1 MSTTG
6 TQTNTFTTA
15 DIRKVIEH
23 FAADFS
29 MMVQFTGLLSRD
41 YVTKVAHDLN
51 VFADH
56 KYVTEVKLML
66 KDKDGNKLNA
76 AVYKISEAAAG
87 WTCERPG
94 NNNWPRTPDGALLVI
109 GSMTQVWRAK
119 TEAEKAAFRQK
130 HGVNWPWDPT
140 TQDVSVLGMTTTA
153 GQTYVSNGFGIQRTN
168 YGR

>member
-6 TQTNTFTTA
+6 TLTNTFTTA

-29 MMVQFTGLLSRD
+29 MMVLFTGLHSRE

-51 VFADH
+51 VFADFRCI
-56 KYVTEVKLML
+56 TEVKLML
-66 KDKDGNKLNA
+66 KDKVGNKLNA
-76 AVYKISEAAAG
+76 SVYKISEAATG

-94 NNNWPRTPDGALLVI
+94 NNNWPRTPDGTLLVI
-109 GSMTQVWRAK
+109 GTMTQTWHVK
-119 TEAEKAAFRQK
+119 TDAEKAAFRQK
-130 HGVNWPWDPT
+130 QGLNWPWNPT
-140 TQDVSVLGMTTTA
+140 TQDVSVLGMTATA
-153 GQTYVSNGFGIQRTN
+153 GQTYASNGYGIQRTN